1 MQIDQAI
8 ADLSEALRLDPNNQP
23 ARRLLAQAYAIRK
36 QPDQAAKYLREIKP
50 GEVPKTVGDES
61 ADLLFPTWELPPA
74 VQ

>member
-1 MQIDQAI
+1 MQVDQAI
-8 ADLSEALRLDPNNQP
+8 TDLNEALRLDPDNQP

-36 QPDQAAKYLREIKP
+36 QPDQAAQYLRKIEP

-61 ADLLFPTWELPPA
+61 ADLLFPPWEWPPT